1 MGDVTFGA
9 CCVDDYSAAALG
21 ADFLVHYGHSWW
33 VSLKSRVPFVDDL
46 WYSRH
51 VSVRAL
57 RADLLVHCLLATAGE
72 LGLASCSMRV
82 WQLHVLTSLRLVACQ
97 QGMASVAALVQASQS
112 KAHVVS
118 IKTSRYCASP
128 SCLSPPMQPGARG
141 CDQPALHVCVCG
153 HQDGHRALYCLHQ
166 VSVVAP
172 HVLQQRTQ
180 PCWLRMPSPGG
191 QPKVGCSLCTLRPSS
206 HPLLPLLMCRAG
218 TTLRRALG
226 WCWRVPSSLLHAY
239 RQAGLCRCS
248 QLILRDGGEHTCCR
262 LPAHVP
268 RPTRTGPQPLACCP
282 PHIPTA
288 PWHRRQ
294 LGRHCCRTTRI
305 WRCPRCEV
313 CVVGC
318 GFGVD
323 HSSWHRPSSTGARQP
338 LYVA

>member
-180 PCWLRMPSPGG
+180 PCWPRWTAQGWLQSVHSETQ
-191 QPKVGCSLCTLRPSS
+191 QPPIAAS
-206 HPLLPLLMCRAG
+206 
-218 TTLRRALG
+218 
-226 WCWRVPSSLLHAY
+226 
-239 RQAGLCRCS
+239 
-248 QLILRDGGEHTCCR
+248 
-262 LPAHVP
+262 AHVP
-268 RPTRTGPQPLACCP
+268 RRHNFTPGTRLVLAGTIQFASCLQASRAVPMFTADSAGWWRAYLLPLA
-282 PHIPTA
+282 
-288 PWHRRQ
+288 
-294 LGRHCCRTTRI
+294 
-305 WRCPRCEV
+305 
-313 CVVGC
+313 
-318 GFGVD
+318 
-323 HSSWHRPSSTGARQP
+323 STCA
-338 LYVA
+338 